1 MDDGSRALQLDPLRR
16 RHSHWRRRRVA
27 GAGGRGESGKLTT
40 VRATAAE
47 GTQSGA
53 LVLLCLASWAVPGA
67 GHLWLGRR
75 AKGLI
80 VLVALPLMFALGL
93 ATGGRL
99 FPFDLS
105 DPLVALAAIAD
116 LGIGV
121 TYVIAGA
128 LGYGAGDV
136 RAVTYEYG
144 NAFLIVAGL
153 LNLLVVIDAYDIALG
168 RK

>member
-1 MDDGSRALQLDPLRR
+1 RMDHWRDARELDPLRR
-16 RHSHWRRRRVA
+16 GRSSRRRGRVA
-27 GAGGRGESGKLTT
+27 GADGREGSGKLIP

-47 GTQSGA
+47 DTQSGP

-80 VLVALPLMFALGL
+80 FLIALPLMFAIGL
-93 ATGGRL
+93 AIRGRL
-99 FPFDLS
+99 APFDLS
-105 DPLVALAAIAD
+105 DPLVALAAVAD

-121 TYVIAGA
+121 PYVIASM
-128 LGYGAGDV
+128 LGYGSGDV

-144 NAFLIVAGL
+144 CTFLIVAG
-153 LNLLVVIDAYDIALG
+153 
-168 RK
+168 